1 VETLW
6 TNRHEKKVAR
16 QVRPK
21 TRDQIFADA
30 SFDAPF
36 ACFTNVVRATVTPRC
51 AASQHRSPPPN
62 VVNVHRYE
70 ERIAGRTYLIEVR
83 LVSQT
88 RWRAQI
94 ARLPGLPSS
103 MMPFYGATPE
113 QAARELS
120 RWLALVYNGNTKQ

>member
-1 VETLW
+1 LFHK
-6 TNRHEKKVAR
+6 RR
-16 QVRPK
+16 
-21 TRDQIFADA
+21 
-30 SFDAPF
+30 
-36 ACFTNVVRATVTPRC
+36 ACDSLTSLRCFPTPQPT
-51 AASQHRSPPPN
+51 SN

-83 LVSQT
+83 PVSQT

-113 QAARELS
+113 QAAGEMS
-120 RWLALVYNGNTKQ
+120 RWLALVYNGNSKQ

>member
-1 VETLW
+1 MLPSLVSQTSC
-6 TNRHEKKVAR
+6 VR
-16 QVRPK
+16 Q
-21 TRDQIFADA
+21 
-30 SFDAPF
+30 SHL
-36 ACFTNVVRATVTPRC
+36 
-51 AASQHRSPPPN
+51 AALHPNTAAHLQN
-62 VVNVHRYE
+62 VVNIHRYE

-113 QAARELS
+113 QAVRELS
-120 RWLALVYNGNTKQ
+120 RWLALVYNGNSKQ

>member
-1 VETLW
+1 LFHK
-6 TNRHEKKVAR
+6 RR
-16 QVRPK
+16 
-21 TRDQIFADA
+21 
-30 SFDAPF
+30 
-36 ACFTNVVRATVTPRC
+36 ACDSLTSLRCFPTPR
-51 AASQHRSPPPN
+51 PTPN
-62 VVNVHRYE
+62 IVNVHRYE

-83 LVSQT
+83 AVSQT

-120 RWLALVYNGNTKQ
+120 RWLALVYNGNSKQ